1 MAIRKKAGPAPPP
14 RKDATQVSKPEATA
28 EGVANKD
35 EEVVAAQ
42 APALRVVSPPLVA
55 PPIRRTSSA
64 PPPPEASF
72 QVSLG
77 DLSFR
82 FRGKAPSDGDIAEL
96 TKAID
101 SVDAVAN
108 VCTALRRLRAFTPFE
123 VVGDS
128 AVNASEKWLELLDD
142 ADRRIQAEVQEFLAA
157 GGDEDFLR
165 RSS

>member
-1 MAIRKKAGPAPPP
+1 MTIYGKAGPPPP
-14 RKDATQVSKPEATA
+14 PADEEPRDAKPDATAAVHTTKENLVA
-28 EGVANKD
+28 EK
-35 EEVVAAQ
+35 
-42 APALRVVSPPLVA
+42 APTLRVDLPPLNLSPV
-55 PPIRRTSSA
+55 RRSSTA

-72 QVSLG
+72 EVNFG

-82 FRGKAPSDGDIAEL
+82 FRGDAPSDGDIAEL
-96 TKAID
+96 AKAVD

-123 VVGDS
+123 VVGD
-128 AVNASEKWLELLDD
+128 AATNASEKWLALLDD
-142 ADRRIQAEVQEFLAA
+142 ADRRIQAEVQQFLTA